1 MAPKILQKSFQLLT
15 KQQTNILSA
24 AFVLMSTVLLSQI
37 LGLVRQRLLV
47 ATFGASN
54 VAGSYLY
61 ATRWPELLFQLIIAG
76 ALSSAFIP
84 IFSQYIGK
92 GNNEKGHDFASN
104 LISIGLGIFIPLSV
118 IIMIFA
124 DFFAYISAPGLDST
138 QLVLVATMMRIM
150 VLGQLL
156 FIIASFLSA
165 ILQSYNRFFIPGIA
179 LSLYNLGIIIGI
191 LTLSH
196 SMGIYSAAWGVV
208 IGAFLYVLIQLP
220 FMKSIHFHYRF
231 YVSFADRGIR
241 EVMRLMWPRTIS
253 LTITQLGVFLLGAV
267 VSLIHDGARNYL
279 LFDYAQILAFAP
291 VTLLG
296 VTIAQASFPVLS
308 RQKENLKAF
317 NATFITSFNQMLY
330 LILPVSVLFLVLRIP
345 LVRLVYGASAVD
357 WQATVLTGRTVAF
370 FSISIF
376 AQALLQLVL
385 RAFYALHDTKIPLV
399 VSGITTMLMVY
410 LSYLSVTF
418 FHFGIFGVAGS
429 YSLCIILNLSVL
441 LLLLH
446 IKTGGFITRE
456 FTFSIAKIFTAS
468 FFTAFA
474 LYIPIK
480 LLDRLVFDTTKT
492 VNLLILTGI
501 SSAIGTGL
509 YLFLTWL
516 FNVHEASTYLLL
528 FKKIGNWR
536 AILGSSEEPVEGN
549 STSL

>member
-1 MAPKILQKSFQLLT
+1 MPTRIFQKSLQLLT

-24 AFVLMSTVLLSQI
+24 AFVLMSTVLLSQV
-37 LGLVRQRLLV
+37 LGLIRQRLLV

-54 VAGSYLY
+54 TAGTYLY

-84 IFSQYIGK
+84 VFSQYLYKGK
-92 GNNEKGHDFASN
+92 IDEGHEFASN
-104 LISIGLGIFIPLSV
+104 LLSIGLGIFIPLAIL
-118 IIMIFA
+118 IIIFA
-124 DFFAYISAPGLDST
+124 DFFAYISAPGLDAG
-138 QLVLVATMMRIM
+138 QLIMIATMMRIM
-150 VLGQLL
+150 VIGQLL

-165 ILQSYNRFFIPGIA
+165 VLQSYNRFFIPGIA

-196 SMGIYSAAWGVV
+196 SIGIYSAAWGVV
-208 IGAFLYVLIQLP
+208 IGAFLYVAIQLP
-220 FMKSIHFHYRF
+220 FMKSVHFHYKF
-231 YVSFADRGIR
+231 LITLANRGVR
-241 EVMRLMWPRTIS
+241 EVSKLMWPRTIS
-253 LTITQLGVFLLGAV
+253 LTITQLGVFLLGAI
-267 VSLIHDGARNYL
+267 VSLVHDGARNYL

-308 RQKENLKAF
+308 RQKENKKEF
-317 NATFITSFNQMLY
+317 NMTFITSFNQMLY

-385 RAFYALHDTKIPLV
+385 RAFYALHDTKIPLI
-399 VSGITTMLMVY
+399 VSGITTVLMIIF
-410 LSYLSVTF
+410 SYLSVTI
-418 FHFGIFGVAGS
+418 FHWGIIGVALS
-429 YSLCIILNLSVL
+429 FSVANICNLCVL
-441 LLLLH
+441 LALLH
-446 IKTGGFITRE
+446 AKTGGF
-456 FTFSIAKIFTAS
+456 FTKQFILSIVKIFTAS

-501 SSAIGTGL
+501 SSAIGTVL

-516 FNVHEASTYLLL
+516 FNVHEASTYVLL
-528 FKKIGNWR
+528 FRKIGNWR
-536 AILGSSEEPVEGN
+536 AILGSSEEPVEG
-549 STSL
+549 TTTTL